1 MRSKIK
7 EKYKY
12 FYSKISS
19 SPKYQKFMG
28 LVTLRGSSHFAPAAL
43 SFYLILS
50 LIPCITLIEVI
61 FSFINNIFSSN
72 FSVLAILFAFD
83 KKLTENVKNIFSV
96 FTKSDVFSI
105 IFSIFITIFLASKG
119 LTFFSI
125 QVKKMYGINYREQN
139 FIKRKFIAI
148 IFTLLLLLLLAV
160 LFVFLVILNST
171 FLIKNQT
178 LKMIIYYIFILII
191 LFIFIECL
199 FVFSIEKG
207 IKFNEVICGS
217 LFSTLGIGIGIF
229 IYYIYLKYISN
240 SLNYYGP
247 LSLVA
252 LLFLVCYY
260 SSYILFLGVEINLH
274 IKEKNLLH
282 HKDKED
288 LNN

>member
-1 MRSKIK
+1 MRNKIK

-12 FYSKISS
+12 FYSKIYS

-148 IFTLLLLLLLAV
+148 IFTLLLLILLAV
-160 LFVFLVILNST
+160 LFVFLVIINS
-171 FLIKNQT
+171 FFSIDIEIV
-178 LKMIIYYIFILII
+178 KMLIYYFFILII